1 MPNLRSS
8 PELRRESTYAYQ
20 SSVVI
25 SALVACLWHQCY
37 GLILDFSH
45 ITTQHSA
52 VITGLESSMSAT
64 VGAPKRHRGNRLGE
78 RRGNREATSSQDA
91 SEEGKVPNQDYG
103 AEIIADP
110 GSCFSFDALI
120 FLSFFSRAI
129 AGIPIHHL
137 TRLRWEHILGPTVT
151 SPSPISAMQT
161 MTRQTSARS
170 SPSTLPP
177 ASSIP
182 SLPQKWHNRQI
193 SMLNPRLPSLFPL
206 LFEGRLVRRR
216 GMS

>member
-1 MPNLRSS
+1 MNQACPPQSAHRNGIVAIDLANDEVTGRQLARRMPARKVRFPSRTTERRSLLIRAHAFPSTLSSSS
-8 PELRRESTYAYQ
+8 P
-20 SSVVI
+20 SSH
-25 SALVACLWHQCY
+25 APL
-37 GLILDFSH
+37 
-45 ITTQHSA
+45 
-52 VITGLESSMSAT
+52 LESPFITSPAF
-64 VGAPKRHRGNRLGE
+64 AGN
-78 RRGNREATSSQDA
+78 TYWS
-91 SEEGKVPNQDYG
+91 
-103 AEIIADP
+103 
-110 GSCFSFDALI
+110 
-120 FLSFFSRAI
+120 
-129 AGIPIHHL
+129 
-137 TRLRWEHILGPTVT
+137 PTVT